1 MEQMMRRNLTPIL
14 IAYIFLILTVFF
26 TVSSQAADSNP
37 DVHEHGVGALN
48 IAIQGNELKIELE
61 LPAENVVGFEHE
73 ARTAEEKKR
82 VHDAV
87 AKLKKAS
94 NTVVL
99 PENAACELEKA
110 EIKSA
115 LLEDHHDHEKS
126 KEHDD
131 HGEHSEF
138 AVHYHFVCAKTGLLS
153 NLDISLF
160 KHFPSTHKLRVQYI
174 TPKGQG
180 ALQTTPKSTRIKFN

>member
-1 MEQMMRRNLTPIL
+1 MEQMMRRDLTPVL

-26 TVSSQAADSNP
+26 TVSSRAADSNP